1 MLLFRF
7 LFLFFFTLQREP
19 LFYMEHGYDDDD
31 DDDDDD
37 ENDDDD
43 NIKNNNSNNNNNN
56 NNNNNKNNTWRVG
69 IPMENELDID
79 PIKQAQEII
88 FSRKVQ
94 MIKNPLI
101 FQSKCRSANL
111 F

>member
-37 ENDDDD
+37 D

-56 NNNNNKNNTWRVG
+56 NNNNKNNNNNWLVG

>member
-31 DDDDDD
+31 DDD
-37 ENDDDD
+37 

-56 NNNNNKNNTWRVG
+56 NNNNKNNNNNWRVG

>member
-37 ENDDDD
+37 D

-56 NNNNNKNNTWRVG
+56 NNNNNKNNNNNWRVG

>member
-1 MLLFRF
+1 
-7 LFLFFFTLQREP
+7 
-19 LFYMEHGYDDDD
+19 
-31 DDDDDD
+31 
-37 ENDDDD
+37 
-43 NIKNNNSNNNNNN
+43 
-56 NNNNNKNNTWRVG
+56 
-69 IPMENELDID
+69 MENELDID

-101 FQSKCRSANL
+101 FQSTCRSANL

>member
-31 DDDDDD
+31 DDDDD
-37 ENDDDD
+37 

-56 NNNNNKNNTWRVG
+56 NNNNKNNNNNWRVG